1 MDTFNRK
8 IFLPAMQFMRQEK
21 SGGIVLAVAVVIALA
36 LANSPWHE
44 NFAHFFEHHLGF
56 VVDST
61 PYFNFS
67 IAHWINDGLMSLF
80 FFVVGLELK
89 REFIGGELRDI
100 RKVVLPVGAAIMGML
115 VPAGIF
121 LALNFGTEVSGG
133 WGIPMATDIAFALAL
148 VYMLGDRVPLS
159 AKVFLTT
166 LAIVDDLGSVIVIAL
181 FYTSNISV
189 SSIAV
194 GVAFLLIMFIANK
207 MGVKS
212 VLFYGMLGVCGVWTA
227 FLMSGIHATIAAVLA
242 AFMIP
247 ADSKIPEATFIAR
260 MRRQLR
266 LFEKADSNDVRTLE
280 HEQVEII
287 AQVKSEAI
295 NALPPLQRLEH
306 GMHPFVSFVIM
317 PIFALANAG
326 VNFVEM
332 DMASIFSNNVALGV
346 MLGLLLGKP
355 IGVVASVWI
364 LVKLGIGKRSA
375 SMTWRRFI
383 GLGFLASIGFT
394 MSMFVTSLAFTD
406 PARHVQA
413 KVGIFAASILGG
425 VIGYRLLKT
434 EPAKPAMGE

>member
-1 MDTFNRK
+1 
-8 IFLPAMQFMRQEK
+8 MQFMRQEK

-406 PARHVQA
+406 PAIHVQA

>member
-406 PARHVQA
+406 PAIHVQA